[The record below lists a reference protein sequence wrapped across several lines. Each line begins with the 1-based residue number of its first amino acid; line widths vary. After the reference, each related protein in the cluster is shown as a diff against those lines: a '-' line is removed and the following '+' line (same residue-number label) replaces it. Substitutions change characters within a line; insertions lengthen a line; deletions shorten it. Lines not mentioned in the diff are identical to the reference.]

1 MPFNIKILTITILI
15 ISGFNI
21 ANAGSIASGISQNEI
36 NIDSNFNG
44 TKIILFGAKGDA
56 GDIIVA
62 VRGPKKSFLITK
74 KEKLF
79 GIWHSGQRVK
89 IDDLYSY
96 YALFSTFNNID
107 ETNQM
112 LEDLELGRNNLRF
125 NATIDNRQDQ
135 KKSRENEEIYNNF
148 FENFEKNNLYSIDA
162 NKIDFLDETLF
173 KVALNFPKNILQG
186 IYNVEIYLIRNDN
199 LLSFQSIPI
208 YVNQVGINAKIVNF
222 AINQPMIYGII
233 AILIALLFGWIA
245 NFIVTKIFRK

>member
-1 MPFNIKILTITILI
+1 
-15 ISGFNI
+15 
-21 ANAGSIASGISQNEI
+21 
-36 NIDSNFNG
+36 
-44 TKIILFGAKGDA
+44 
-56 GDIIVA
+56 
-62 VRGPKKSFLITK
+62 
-74 KEKLF
+74 
-79 GIWHSGQRVK
+79 
-89 IDDLYSY
+89 
-96 YALFSTFNNID
+96 
-107 ETNQM
+107 M

-222 AINQPMIYGII
+222 AINQPMIYGIV
-233 AILIALLFGWIA
+233 AILIALFFGWIA